1 MSMTTKQ
8 IEKYVYLQREEKGG
22 FWTFNNFLDCCFFQC
37 DTETKHLNKYW
48 NPKAHSNEHHC

>member
-8 IEKYVYLQREEKGG
+8 IEKYVYLQCEEKGG

-37 DTETKHLNKYW
+37 DTETKHLSKYW
-48 NPKAHSNEHHC
+48 NPKAHSNEHQC